1 METKYYIAGPCAAE
15 SREQVRRIAQA
26 ILHLQGTAVIFRA
39 GIWKPRTS
47 PTTFQ
52 GIGQKGLSWLKEI
65 EDDFGLPCMTEVAT
79 PEQLRLALEAGL
91 TRFWIGART
100 SADPQAVQAIANAID
115 ERVRLVAIKNPVN
128 EDLDLWLGNIERIVA
143 APHVRR
149 TNVRCTKEEERLE
162 VIAVHRGCDHRPCW
176 GMAYK
181 LHQLRPDIPLLL
193 DPSHLSGKAEDVP
206 ALMDTAEA
214 LGLDGTMVEVH
225 DRPQEAL
232 SDGRQQVL
240 PTEWAKNLSPTLSSR
255 EGEKSDS
262 ERELLWL
269 RLQIDEI
276 DKRLWESLAQ
286 RMEIVRSI
294 GAVKKTYHLD
304 AYQPERY
311 HQLLQQRLLWAQEK
325 GLPTEVVQPILEAI
339 HEAAIKLQR

>member
-1 METKYYIAGPCAAE
+1 MRCIRQKTATLKDKRQKTILEAKYYIAGPCAAE

-26 ILHLQGTAVIFRA
+26 ILPTIFRA

-128 EDLDLWLGNIERIVA
+128 EDLDLWLGNIERIE
-143 APHVRR
+143 
-149 TNVRCTKEEERLE
+149 TKGEHLQ

-206 ALMDTAEA
+206 ALMTTAEA

-240 PTEWAKNLSPTLSSR
+240 PEQWAKHIRRTDVACTKA
-255 EGEKSDS
+255 ED
-262 ERELLWL
+262 RELMWL

-294 GAVKKTYHLD
+294 GAVKKAYHLD